1 MSFWPFRRF
10 SLLRSVGSSWSAN
23 TAPVRASGCWY
34 CKAVDHLDNPCPNRV
49 RDAYRFAVQGAQQYP
64 PVAAMPA
71 DAHQVVGDLRRLE
84 QHMLVVAGNL
94 AVLPGFGEAPME
106 RAGDLAGAA
115 AAIGEWARQIE
126 LGREGGG
133 A

>member
-1 MSFWPFRRF
+1 MSFRPFHRF
-10 SLLRSVGSSWSAN
+10 SLLRSVGLSWSAN

-94 AVLPGFGEAPME
+94 AVLTGIGETPRE

-115 AAIGEWARQIE
+115 ATIGEWARQIE
-126 LGREGGG
+126 LGRKGCDV
-133 A
+133 